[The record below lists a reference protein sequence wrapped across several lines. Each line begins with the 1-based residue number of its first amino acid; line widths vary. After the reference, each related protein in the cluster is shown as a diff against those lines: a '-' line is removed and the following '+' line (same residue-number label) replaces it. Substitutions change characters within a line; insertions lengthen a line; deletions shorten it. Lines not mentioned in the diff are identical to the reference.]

1 MGFLKG
7 FGTIQVVQWGSKCGS
22 VVVGLDPNGFSTTQS
37 TITLI
42 KIKVQWQ
49 RRRAAALVQQEWYN
63 EPTYCPFFQKM
74 IISKV
79 LIWPWTLII
88 KVDQCSYGSCVKRR
102 AKLALQQ
109 SRYSHFQVQKIKKF
123 DFDEFFEVESSCL
136 WGSLETYSDPL
147 YACKRS
153 ISYSYIYSLCL
164 RLTTPALFY
173 TKSF

>member
-1 MGFLKG
+1 MS
-7 FGTIQVVQWGSKCGS
+7 QPR
-22 VVVGLDPNGFSTTQS
+22 PN
-37 TITLI
+37 
-42 KIKVQWQ
+42 
-49 RRRAAALVQQEWYN
+49 A
-63 EPTYCPFFQKM
+63 CFFQKM

-109 SRYSHFQVQKIKKF
+109 SRYSHFQVQKIKKL

-164 RLTTPALFY
+164 RLTTPALLC
-173 TKSF
+173 TKSFGGTPCILQHIQKTHKPAQTAWEGLVWPQNDL